1 MRIKPDTETTI
12 GSYKN
17 DIQVG
22 PGRSI
27 QNNCFREGNYVNGL
41 YQGDFI
47 IRKTNYEERG
57 NYTKG

>member
-27 QNNCFREGNYVNGL
+27 QKNYFLEGNYVNGR